1 MDGLKELKDFILVEH
16 GETHGVLMP
25 TLPIKYWLYKRK
37 GGETIAYITHDGHSW
52 ITSNRTNDNFRY
64 IYVGYDRKAMTKAVA
79 EFLRG
84 EDNGV

>member
-25 TLPIKYWLYKRK
+25 TLMWKYWRYRRK
-37 GGETIAYITHDGHSW
+37 GGKAIVDITNFGNLW
-52 ITSNRTNDNFRY
+52 VASNATKDTFRY
-64 IYVGYDRKAMTKAVA
+64 IYVGDDRKQMAKAVA

-84 EDNGV
+84 EDNGL

>member
-25 TLPIKYWLYKRK
+25 TLTIKYWKYRRK
-37 GGETIAYITHDGHSW
+37 GGEAIADITHDGNSW
-52 ITSNRTNDNFRY
+52 IASNTTNDNFRY
-64 IYVGYDRKAMTKAVA
+64 IYVGYDRKAMTKAVS

-84 EDNGV
+84 EDNGL